1 MGFKNKLYIYA
12 ENTPIRELLEKIAE
26 RANFKFTNFH
36 NFHPFGVHG
45 MVNRFFVAVPP
56 NINFISSWELLIGR
70 KSVRDIDYENLIER

>member
-1 MGFKNKLYIYA
+1 MRHYNPVFLCMGFKNKLYIYA

-45 MVNRFFVAVPP
+45 MVSPYFLDEIRASKLNFGTFF
-56 NINFISSWELLIGR
+56 IR
-70 KSVRDIDYENLIER
+70 